1 MDNDF
6 ERQKKLEAD
15 AVRDGLLRYAKSYE
29 YDLATDSKPVRD
41 LLGHC
46 LTRSWTSFVRSNSS

>member
-1 MDNDF
+1 MDSDI

-29 YDLATDSKPVRD
+29 YHMARTCAGFRVSADSRFKFD
-41 LLGHC
+41 SAGAECFGL
-46 LTRSWTSFVRSNSS
+46 